1 MGDLRLEY
9 VHSGNRGNNR
19 YLFIQLFSPME
30 LQQLRYF
37 VAVAETQNFTRAAER
52 CSVTQPSLSQQII
65 NLEKELGHKF
75 FHRLGRR
82 AVPTEAGAT
91 FLSRARQILA
101 GVDDATRELS
111 DSQVLER
118 RIQVGAIPTVAPYL
132 LPPLIQRCRE
142 EFPQLTIEVRED
154 FRSDLIRGI
163 LDGELDLALTSL
175 PVDEPRLSVETIL
188 TEPLLLV
195 VGRPHPL
202 AQTPQVTAK
211 QLADHTFALLG
222 NASSLT
228 HQIQRFCGD
237 HDFEPRIGY
246 RCAQIATVKALVG
259 LGLAISILPEG
270 CRSKDDDATLVY
282 RRLSGRQPEREVAV
296 LRHVQRY
303 QSRGAE
309 QFLRALRSWVA
320 ERPADEPDDRARV
333 AVEAKN

>member
-1 MGDLRLEY
+1 
-9 VHSGNRGNNR
+9 
-19 YLFIQLFSPME
+19 ME
-30 LQQLRYF
+30 LQQIRYF

-75 FHRLGRR
+75 FHRLGRK
-82 AVPTEAGAT
+82 AVLTEAGAT
-91 FLSRARQILA
+91 FLQRARQILA

-163 LDGELDLALTSL
+163 LDGELDLALASL
-175 PVDEPRLSVETIL
+175 PVKEPQLSVEPIL
-188 TEPLLLV
+188 KEPLLLV
-195 VGRPHPL
+195 VGRQHPL
-202 AQTPQVTAK
+202 ARTPQVTAK

-222 NASSLT
+222 NSSSLT

-259 LGLAISILPEG
+259 LGLGISILPQG
-270 CRSKDDDATLVY
+270 CRSKDDESALVY

-296 LRHVQRY
+296 LRHIQRY

-309 QFLRALRSWVA
+309 QFLRTLRTWLA
-320 ERPADEPDDRARV
+320 EREGDEPESRENARV
-333 AVEAKN
+333 AANPKD